1 VKHACAI
8 SIESKRLT
16 AGQWG
21 NGFDAAN
28 RPHGPENGLAG
39 DFRSTMPVSES
50 CGKTLPSEAEVMAGV
65 NERLK
70 FWTDDQV
77 RAGLRLILDLQIL
90 GIPIDEEAAFEL
102 DQPDDRR
109 EPWTGLCAVAVLHA
123 RAAGDVALFWRAGAV
138 VLQSQQA
145 SQRPAERKSRN
156 ALTKHMREFR
166 SFNPNA
172 TAAQY
177 VEHALYLARNHDD
190 LFPDA
195 DEEAGTITVSY
206 RGNDSTT
213 LRIASLHSMYRRICK
228 PTTGAGA

>member
-1 VKHACAI
+1 MKHACAI
-8 SIESKRLT
+8 SNESKRLA

-28 RPHGPENGLAG
+28 RPYGPENGLAD
-39 DFRSTMPVSES
+39 DFRSTAPVSEP
-50 CGKTLPSEAEVMAGV
+50 CGKTLPSEAEVMAAV

-70 FWTDDQV
+70 FWTDEQI

-90 GIPIDEEAAFEL
+90 GLQISEEDAFEL
-102 DQPDDRR
+102 DQPADRR
-109 EPWTGLCAVAVLHA
+109 EPWTALCAIAVLHA

-145 SQRPAERKSRN
+145 SKRPANRQSRN
-156 ALTKHMREFR
+156 ALTANMREFR
-166 SFNPNA
+166 SFNPMA

-206 RGNDSTT
+206 RGDDSTT

-228 PTTGAGA
+228 PTTRASA